1 MGKKLQLKDMETY
14 NEFNKDN
21 QKNIAFDEEI
31 KYELRNVYRNT
42 SYAKTGILDQRI
54 EQLMTI
60 HAKWLGMAKKMYS
73 AKEIAEKL
81 FKSETI

>member
-1 MGKKLQLKDMETY
+1 METY
-14 NEFNKDN
+14 NEFNNEN
-21 QKNIAFDEEI
+21 QKSLAFDEEI

-54 EQLMTI
+54 EQLMSI
-60 HAKWLGMAKKMYS
+60 YKVWLAKAKSLYS

-81 FKSETI
+81 FKSETNL